1 MILFSNFNRKRI
13 QNSFSVLF
21 VLFLVGG
28 CRPDN
33 REVTVDFQLIQNGTP
48 YGISTPFYK
57 GDTAI
62 AIDLFHFYVS
72 DLRAGD
78 QLLSDVLFIDP
89 SDSAFSTYTL
99 DLQRKADQI
108 SFGLG
113 VSSDMNAMDPTSFE
127 TTHPLSSA
135 FAMYWTWAS
144 KYRFLKAEGR
154 FNAGGDLSNA
164 STNSGI
170 IWHTGTDPLYRT
182 RTVDVSVRPGDRL
195 VVRIDLDLLLGNV
208 SLANDGFTH
217 TTVDT
222 YATAEKVSNEAIA
235 AIEVVVE

>member
-1 MILFSNFNRKRI
+1 MKKLPFYGLLSLLILA
-13 QNSFSVLF
+13 
-21 VLFLVGG
+21 G
-28 CRPDN
+28 CRPGDKK
-33 REVTVDFQLIQNGTP
+33 VTVEFQWIQNGTP
-48 YGISTPFYK
+48 YTQSTPFFK

-62 AIDLFHFYVS
+62 AIDLFHFYIS

-78 QLLSDVLFIDP
+78 QLLSDVLFVDP
-89 SDSAFSTYTL
+89 SDSAFNTYTL
-99 DLQRKADQI
+99 DLQRRVDQI

-113 VSSDMNAMDPTSFE
+113 VPSDMNAMDPTSFE

-135 FAMYWTWAS
+135 YAMYWTWAS

-164 STNSGI
+164 TTNGGI

-182 RTVDVSVRPGDRL
+182 RTFDVPVRPGDRL
-195 VVRIDLDLLLGNV
+195 VVKMDLDLLLGNV

-222 YATAEKVSNEAIA
+222 YATAEKVSNQAIA

>member
-1 MILFSNFNRKRI
+1 MKRRPFAGLLCLFILA
-13 QNSFSVLF
+13 
-21 VLFLVGG
+21 G
-28 CRPDN
+28 CRSGDKK
-33 REVTVDFQLIQNGTP
+33 VTVEFQWIQNGVP
-48 YGISTPFYK
+48 YTQSAPFFK

-78 QLLSDVLFIDP
+78 QLLSDVLFVDP

-99 DLQRKADQI
+99 DLQRKSDQI

-113 VSSDMNAMDPTSFE
+113 VPSDMNAMDPTSFE

-164 STNSGI
+164 STNGGI

-182 RTVDVSVRPGDRL
+182 RTFDVSVRPGDR
-195 VVRIDLDLLLGNV
+195 VVVKIDLDFLLGNV

-235 AIEVVVE
+235 AIEIEVE

>member
-1 MILFSNFNRKRI
+1 MKKLPFYGLLSLLILA
-13 QNSFSVLF
+13 
-21 VLFLVGG
+21 G
-28 CRPDN
+28 CRPGDKK
-33 REVTVDFQLIQNGTP
+33 VTVEFQWIQNGTP
-48 YGISTPFYK
+48 YTQSTPFFK

-62 AIDLFHFYVS
+62 AIDLFHFYIS

-78 QLLSDVLFIDP
+78 QLLSDVLFVDP

-99 DLQRKADQI
+99 DLQRRVDQI

-113 VSSDMNAMDPTSFE
+113 VPSDMNAMDPTSFE

-135 FAMYWTWAS
+135 YAMYWTWAS

-164 STNSGI
+164 TTNGGI

-182 RTVDVSVRPGDRL
+182 RTFDVPVRPGDRL
-195 VVRIDLDLLLGNV
+195 VVKMDLDLLLGNV

-222 YATAEKVSNEAIA
+222 YATAEKVSNQAIA
-235 AIEVVVE
+235 AIEVAVE

>member
-1 MILFSNFNRKRI
+1 MKRLP
-13 QNSFSVLF
+13 FAGL
-21 VLFLVGG
+21 LCLLLLVG
-28 CRPDN
+28 CRPGDKA
-33 REVTVDFQLIQNGTP
+33 VTVEFQWIQNGVP
-48 YGISTPFYK
+48 YTQSAPFFK

-62 AIDLFHFYVS
+62 AVDLFHFYVS

-78 QLLSDVLFIDP
+78 QLLSDVLFVDP

-99 DLQRKADQI
+99 DLQRKADEI

-113 VSSDMNAMDPTSFE
+113 VPSDMNAMDPTSFE

-135 FAMYWTWAS
+135 YAMYWTWAS

-154 FNAGGDLSNA
+154 FNAGGDLTNA
-164 STNSGI
+164 ATNSGI
-170 IWHTGTDPLYRT
+170 IWHTGTDALYRT
-182 RTVDVSVRPGDRL
+182 RTFDVSVRPGDRL
-195 VVRIDLDLLLGNV
+195 VVKIDLDFLLGNV

-217 TTVDT
+217 TTVGT

>member
-1 MILFSNFNRKRI
+1 MKKLPFYGLLSLLILA
-13 QNSFSVLF
+13 
-21 VLFLVGG
+21 G
-28 CRPDN
+28 CRPGDKK
-33 REVTVDFQLIQNGTP
+33 VTVEFQWIQNGTP
-48 YGISTPFYK
+48 YTQSTPFFK

-62 AIDLFHFYVS
+62 AIDLFHFYIS

-78 QLLSDVLFIDP
+78 QLLSDVLFVDP

-99 DLQRKADQI
+99 DLQRRVDQI

-113 VSSDMNAMDPTSFE
+113 VPSDMNAMDPTSFE

-135 FAMYWTWAS
+135 YAMYWTWAS

-164 STNSGI
+164 TTNGGI

-182 RTVDVSVRPGDRL
+182 RTFDVPVRPGDRL
-195 VVRIDLDLLLGNV
+195 VVKMDLDLLLGNV

-222 YATAEKVSNEAIA
+222 YATAEKVSNQAIA

>member
-1 MILFSNFNRKRI
+1 MKKLPFYGLLSLLILA
-13 QNSFSVLF
+13 
-21 VLFLVGG
+21 G
-28 CRPDN
+28 CRPGDKK
-33 REVTVDFQLIQNGTP
+33 VTVEFQWIQNGTP
-48 YGISTPFYK
+48 YTQSTPFFK

-62 AIDLFHFYVS
+62 AIDLFHFYIS

-78 QLLSDVLFIDP
+78 QLLSDVLFVDP

-99 DLQRKADQI
+99 DLQRRVDQI

-113 VSSDMNAMDPTSFE
+113 VPSDMNAMDPTSFE

-135 FAMYWTWAS
+135 YAMYWTWAS

-164 STNSGI
+164 TTNRGI

-182 RTVDVSVRPGDRL
+182 RTFDVPVRPGDRL
-195 VVRIDLDLLLGNV
+195 VVKMDLDLLLGNV

-222 YATAEKVSNEAIA
+222 YATAEKVSNQAIA

>member
-1 MILFSNFNRKRI
+1 MKRI
-13 QNSFSVLF
+13 PFAGLLCLF
-21 VLFLVGG
+21 MLAG
-28 CRPDN
+28 CRPGDKD
-33 REVTVDFQLIQNGTP
+33 VTVEFQWIQNGVP
-48 YGISTPFYK
+48 YTQSAPFFK

-62 AIDLFHFYVS
+62 AIDLFNFYVS

-78 QLLSDVLFIDP
+78 QILSDVLFVDP

-113 VSSDMNAMDPTSFE
+113 VTSDMNAMDPTSFE

-164 STNSGI
+164 STNGGI

-182 RTVDVSVRPGDRL
+182 RTFDVSVRPGDRL
-195 VVRIDLDLLLGNV
+195 AVKIDLDTLLGNV

-217 TTVDT
+217 ATVDT
-222 YATAEKVSNEAIA
+222 YATAEKVSNEVIA

>member
-1 MILFSNFNRKRI
+1 MKKLPFYGLLSLLILA
-13 QNSFSVLF
+13 
-21 VLFLVGG
+21 G
-28 CRPDN
+28 CRPGDKK
-33 REVTVDFQLIQNGTP
+33 VTVEFQWIQNGTP
-48 YGISTPFYK
+48 YTQSTPFFK

-62 AIDLFHFYVS
+62 AIDLFHFYIS

-78 QLLSDVLFIDP
+78 QLLSDVLFVDP

-99 DLQRKADQI
+99 DLQRRVDQI

-113 VSSDMNAMDPTSFE
+113 VPSDMNAMDPTSFE

-135 FAMYWTWAS
+135 YAMYWTWAS

-164 STNSGI
+164 TTNGGI

-182 RTVDVSVRPGDRL
+182 RTFDVPVRPGDRL
-195 VVRIDLDLLLGNV
+195 VVKMDLDLLLGNV

-235 AIEVVVE
+235 AIGIEVE

>member
-1 MILFSNFNRKRI
+1 MKRLP
-13 QNSFSVLF
+13 FAGL
-21 VLFLVGG
+21 LCLLLLVG
-28 CRPDN
+28 CRPGDKA
-33 REVTVDFQLIQNGTP
+33 VTVEFQWIQNGVP
-48 YGISTPFYK
+48 YTQSAPFFK

-62 AIDLFHFYVS
+62 AVDLFHFYVS

-78 QLLSDVLFIDP
+78 QLLSDVLFVDP

-99 DLQRKADQI
+99 DLQRKADEI

-113 VSSDMNAMDPTSFE
+113 VPSDMNAMDPTSFE

-135 FAMYWTWAS
+135 YAMYWTWAS

-154 FNAGGDLSNA
+154 FNAGGDLTNA
-164 STNSGI
+164 ATNSGI
-170 IWHTGTDPLYRT
+170 IWHTGTDALYRT
-182 RTVDVSVRPGDRL
+182 RTFDVSVRPGDRL
-195 VVRIDLDLLLGNV
+195 VVKIDLDFLLGNV

>member
-1 MILFSNFNRKRI
+1 MKRLP
-13 QNSFSVLF
+13 FAGL
-21 VLFLVGG
+21 LCLLLLVG
-28 CRPDN
+28 CRPGDKA
-33 REVTVDFQLIQNGTP
+33 VTVEFQWIQNGVP
-48 YGISTPFYK
+48 YTRSAPFFK

-62 AIDLFHFYVS
+62 AVDLFHFYVS

-78 QLLSDVLFIDP
+78 QLLSDVLFVDP

-99 DLQRKADQI
+99 DLQRKADEI

-113 VSSDMNAMDPTSFE
+113 VPSDMNAMDPTSFE

-135 FAMYWTWAS
+135 YAMYWTWAS

-154 FNAGGDLSNA
+154 FNAGGDLTNA
-164 STNSGI
+164 ATNSGI
-170 IWHTGTDPLYRT
+170 IWHTGTDALYRT
-182 RTVDVSVRPGDRL
+182 RTFDVSVRPGDRL
-195 VVRIDLDLLLGNV
+195 VVKIDLDFLLGNV

>member
-1 MILFSNFNRKRI
+1 MKRL
-13 QNSFSVLF
+13 SFAGL
-21 VLFLVGG
+21 LCLLLLAG
-28 CRPDN
+28 CRPEDK
-33 REVTVDFQLIQNGTP
+33 EVTVEFQWIQNGVP
-48 YGISTPFYK
+48 YTQSTPFFK

-62 AIDLFHFYVS
+62 AVDLFHFYIS

-78 QLLSDVLFIDP
+78 ELLSDVLFVDP
-89 SDSAFSTYTL
+89 SDSALSTYTL
-99 DLQRKADQI
+99 DLQRKADEI

-113 VSSDMNAMDPTSFE
+113 VPSDMNAMDPTSFE

-164 STNSGI
+164 ATNGGI
-170 IWHTGTDPLYRT
+170 IWHTGTDTLYRT
-182 RTVDVSVRPGDRL
+182 RAFDVSVRPGDRL
-195 VVRIDLDLLLGNV
+195 VVKIDLDLLLGNV

-222 YATAEKVSNEAIA
+222 YSTAEKVSNEAIA

>member
-1 MILFSNFNRKRI
+1 MKRLP
-13 QNSFSVLF
+13 FAGL
-21 VLFLVGG
+21 LCLLLLVG
-28 CRPDN
+28 CRPGDKA
-33 REVTVDFQLIQNGTP
+33 VTVEFQWIQNGVP
-48 YGISTPFYK
+48 YTQSAPFFK

-62 AIDLFHFYVS
+62 AVDLFHFYVS

-78 QLLSDVLFIDP
+78 QLLSDVLFVDP

-99 DLQRKADQI
+99 DLQRKADEI

-113 VSSDMNAMDPTSFE
+113 VPSDMNAMDPTSFE

-135 FAMYWTWAS
+135 YAMYWTWAS

-154 FNAGGDLSNA
+154 FNAGGDLTNA
-164 STNSGI
+164 ATNSGI
-170 IWHTGTDPLYRT
+170 IWHTGTDALYRT
-182 RTVDVSVRPGDRL
+182 RTFDVSVRPGDRL
-195 VVRIDLDLLLGNV
+195 VVKIDLDFLLGNV
-208 SLANDGFTH
+208 SLANDGFTD

-222 YATAEKVSNEAIA
+222 YATAEKASNEAIA

>member
-1 MILFSNFNRKRI
+1 L
-13 QNSFSVLF
+13 L
-21 VLFLVGG
+21 LVG
-28 CRPDN
+28 CRPGDKA
-33 REVTVDFQLIQNGTP
+33 VTVEFQWIQNGVP
-48 YGISTPFYK
+48 YTQSAPFFK

-62 AIDLFHFYVS
+62 AVDLFHFYVS

-78 QLLSDVLFIDP
+78 QLLSDVLFVDP

-99 DLQRKADQI
+99 DLQRKADEI

-113 VSSDMNAMDPTSFE
+113 VPSDMTAMDPTSFE

-135 FAMYWTWAS
+135 YAMYWTWAS

-154 FNAGGDLSNA
+154 FNAGGDLTNA
-164 STNSGI
+164 ATNSGI
-170 IWHTGTDPLYRT
+170 IWHTGTDALYRT
-182 RTVDVSVRPGDRL
+182 RTFDVSVRPGDRL
-195 VVRIDLDLLLGNV
+195 VVKIDLDFLLGNV

-217 TTVDT
+217 TTVGT

>member
-1 MILFSNFNRKRI
+1 MKKLPFYGLLSLLILA
-13 QNSFSVLF
+13 
-21 VLFLVGG
+21 G
-28 CRPDN
+28 CRPGDKK
-33 REVTVDFQLIQNGTP
+33 VTVEFQWIQNGTP
-48 YGISTPFYK
+48 YTQSTPFFK

-62 AIDLFHFYVS
+62 AIDLFHFYIS

-78 QLLSDVLFIDP
+78 QLLSDVLFVDP

-99 DLQRKADQI
+99 DLQRRVDQI

-113 VSSDMNAMDPTSFE
+113 VPSDMNAMDPTSFE

-135 FAMYWTWAS
+135 YAMYWTWAS

-164 STNSGI
+164 STNGGI

-182 RTVDVSVRPGDRL
+182 RTFDVPVRPGDRL
-195 VVRIDLDLLLGNV
+195 VVKMDLDLLLGNV

-235 AIEVVVE
+235 AIGIEVE

>member
-1 MILFSNFNRKRI
+1 MKRLP
-13 QNSFSVLF
+13 FAGL
-21 VLFLVGG
+21 LCLLLLVG
-28 CRPDN
+28 CRPGDKA
-33 REVTVDFQLIQNGTP
+33 VTVEFQWIQNGVP
-48 YGISTPFYK
+48 YTQSAPFFK

-62 AIDLFHFYVS
+62 AVDLFHFYVS

-78 QLLSDVLFIDP
+78 QLLSDVLFVDP
-89 SDSAFSTYTL
+89 SDSAFSTFTL
-99 DLQRKADQI
+99 DLQRKADEI

-113 VSSDMNAMDPTSFE
+113 VPSDMNAMDPTSFE

-135 FAMYWTWAS
+135 YAMYWTWAS

-154 FNAGGDLSNA
+154 FNAGGDLTNA
-164 STNSGI
+164 ATNSGI
-170 IWHTGTDPLYRT
+170 IWHTGTDALYRT
-182 RTVDVSVRPGDRL
+182 RTFDVSVRPGDRL
-195 VVRIDLDLLLGNV
+195 VVKIDLDFLLGNV

>member
-1 MILFSNFNRKRI
+1 MKRL
-13 QNSFSVLF
+13 SFAGLLCLLLLAS
-21 VLFLVGG
+21 
-28 CRPDN
+28 CRPGDK
-33 REVTVDFQLIQNGTP
+33 EVTVEFQWIQNGVP
-48 YGISTPFYK
+48 YTQSAPFFK

-62 AIDLFHFYVS
+62 AVDLFHFYIS

-78 QLLSDVLFIDP
+78 ELLSDVLFVDP
-89 SDSAFSTYTL
+89 SDSALSTYTL
-99 DLQRKADQI
+99 DLQRKADEI

-113 VSSDMNAMDPTSFE
+113 VPSDMNAMDPTSFE

-164 STNSGI
+164 ATNGGI
-170 IWHTGTDPLYRT
+170 IWHTGTDALYRT
-182 RTVDVSVRPGDRL
+182 RTFDVSVRPGDRL
-195 VVRIDLDLLLGNV
+195 VVKIDLDLLLGNV

-222 YATAEKVSNEAIA
+222 YSTAEKVSNEAIA